1 MFREIKISTY
11 IAPLTRLG
19 TPEAV
24 VDVLKASGFDYY
36 DFTMMYPIL
45 GFELFY
51 NSEDYIQKAKDFKQ
65 HADTIGIHCNQ
76 THGSVPCF
84 RKNATFEE
92 NQVLFQDVKR
102 CIEITHILG
111 GKYCVFHPV
120 SDCSMEDN
128 IIFFRSI
135 ENIAKENNVIVAI
148 ENTLSSR
155 LFGKPDDFVQ
165 LFASLNN
172 DCFKMCLD
180 IGHAETRNAS
190 SSAVEFINK
199 LGNKIVCL
207 HIHDND
213 KNSDLHHLPFTYS
226 IDFNE
231 IFIALKKARYK
242 GDITFECG
250 SYFNNMPI
258 SLFPDALKMLHSI
271 GEYMGNQIFNLFPN
285 D

>member
-1 MFREIKISTY
+1 MSREIKISTY

-65 HADTIGIHCNQ
+65 YADTIGIHCNQ

-84 RKNATFEE
+84 RKKGTIEE
-92 NQVLFQDVKR
+92 NQVLFQNVKR

-111 GKYCVFHPV
+111 GKYCVFHPS
-120 SDCSMEDN
+120 SDCSFQDN
-128 IIFFRSI
+128 VEFFRSI
-135 ENIAKENNVIVAI
+135 KEVAINNHVIIAI
-148 ENTLSSR
+148 ENTLSDR
-155 LFGKPDDFVQ
+155 LFGKPDDFVK

-180 IGHAETRNAS
+180 IGHAETRNAG

-199 LGNKIVCL
+199 LGDKIACL

-213 KNSDLHHLPFTYS
+213 KISDLHQLPYNYS
-226 IDFNE
+226 IDFDMICN
-231 IFIALKKARYK
+231 ALKKISYQ

-250 SYFNNMPI
+250 SYFNNMPL
-258 SLFPDALKMLHSI
+258 SLLPEALKMLHS
-271 GEYMGNQIFNLFPN
+271 MGAYIAKQIF